1 MYITF
6 MLLGIVDLIAGLI
19 LFFNQSM
26 VVKLISIALLTKGII
41 SVIKAVQH

>member
-1 MYITF
+1 MYLTF

-19 LFFNQSM
+19 LFFNDSM
-26 VVKLISIALLTKGII
+26 VVKLVAVALLTKGII

>member
-19 LFFNQSM
+19 LFFNSSM

-41 SVIKAVQH
+41 SVIRALQH